1 MQVDQ
6 PITSNKGTKKQGA
19 KRGAAESDSED
30 ERMNG
35 EDVEVTR
42 SSLNPLAPLLV
53 ADFYELRCLG
63 LA

>member
-6 PITSNKGTKKQGA
+6 PTTSNKGMKKQGA

-35 EDVEVTR
+35 EDVEVTQ
-42 SSLNPLAPLLV
+42 SSLTSLEPLL
-53 ADFYELRCLG
+53 AANLSELRCLG